1 MKVKKVG
8 KPGVQIRANRGHL
21 NKHHCLIWYR
31 VWERGEGLK
40 GRKSSSERRKRDGK
54 LKLDNSKAR
63 WDLSPVWLCFTILMS
78 HWFKEYLIPFGQ
90 WPIAS
95 QAQLM
100 LMLACVTPAAVCGLG
115 VWRLEL
121 SGLLPWDAGAP
132 SLAHPQISRCL
143 NLPS

>member
-63 WDLSPVWLCFTILMS
+63 WDRSVSC
-78 HWFKEYLIPFGQ
+78 LIMFYNTHEPLVQRVLNTF
-90 WPIAS
+90 WA
-95 QAQLM
+95 
-100 LMLACVTPAAVCGLG
+100 VTNCQ
-115 VWRLEL
+115 
-121 SGLLPWDAGAP
+121 SGSANADAG
-132 SLAHPQISRCL
+132 LCDSRCCL
-143 NLPS
+143 WARSLETGAVRAFAMRRRGSFSCPPANFPLSQPP